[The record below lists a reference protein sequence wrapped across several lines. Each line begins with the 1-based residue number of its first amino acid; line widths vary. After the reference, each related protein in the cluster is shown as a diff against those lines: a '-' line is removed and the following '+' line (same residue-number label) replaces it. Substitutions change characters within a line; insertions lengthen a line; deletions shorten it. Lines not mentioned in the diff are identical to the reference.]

1 MEKPVVIGEG
11 TYGCVHKPTL
21 KCKDN
26 PNVDYTDKIS
36 KLMKDKDADIE
47 LTEYDAIDRVDAD
60 HQFHLKRPTKCIP
73 KLSPSYLANCKL
85 LDKSDL
91 TQLRLLIMEDGGQD
105 LAKFVASKPPK
116 EDAENAII
124 QFHNVCQGLLVLHDN
139 GMIHHDLKPQNVV
152 FNRIKKIMNFIDF
165 GYMTTRQRILHD
177 SRASMNGHTI
187 PHWSFP
193 PEAPLLNKSFYEDVV
208 RLRSTDIQR
217 TTELIWTKY
226 VKPHTVQLLKVV
238 FINEQDGLEIL
249 YEQFTE
255 FIETGCI
262 AGNYER
268 ILNRSTLTID
278 VFGIGLTLLFF
289 VGRIRRH
296 LTKTLQKQ
304 LVDLCWSAL
313 NFNVLKRITISEFIT
328 TYERILTDSGL
339 LVQHGYEIQN
349 HKLSEIVEPV
359 VATEKQIVE
368 KSVVASEEPIVALEE
383 PVVEKS
389 VVDRCGPNKELNPR
403 TNRCTKRCKSGYNRD
418 DKFVCRKACLEGKE
432 RNPTTG
438 RCVLRCKENEI
449 RNAKFRC
456 TKKKRA

>member
-1 MEKPVVIGEG
+1 
-11 TYGCVHKPTL
+11 
-21 KCKDN
+21 
-26 PNVDYTDKIS
+26 
-36 KLMKDKDADIE
+36 
-47 LTEYDAIDRVDAD
+47 
-60 HQFHLKRPTKCIP
+60 
-73 KLSPSYLANCKL
+73 
-85 LDKSDL
+85 
-91 TQLRLLIMEDGGQD
+91 MEDGGQD

-226 VKPHTVQLLKVV
+226 VKPHTIQLLKVV

-249 YEQFTE
+249 YEQFTD
-255 FIETGCI
+255 FIKTGCI

-268 ILNRSTLTID
+268 ILNQSALTID

-289 VGRIRRH
+289 VGRIRKH

-313 NFNVLKRITISEFIT
+313 NFNVLKRITISTFIT
-328 TYERILTDSGL
+328 LYERILTDSGL

-349 HKLSEIVEPV
+349 HKLSEIAEPV
-359 VATEKQIVE
+359 VA
-368 KSVVASEEPIVALEE
+368 E
-383 PVVEKS
+383 PVVAEP
-389 VVDRCGPNKELNPR
+389 VIDRCGSNKELNPR

-432 RNPTTG
+432 RNPTTS
-438 RCVLRCKENEI
+438 RCVQRCKENET

-456 TKKKRA
+456 TKKSREPTVKPP